1 MKSSR
6 REEINL
12 ITVAFLLLSP
22 LRPAVAVSNTVLITT
37 ALWFISLP
45 LPKLMAECSI
55 PLGYMREII
64 GVENTDY
71 LVCLSSV
78 CFHNEI
84 S

>member
-1 MKSSR
+1 MLNVEKMVFF
-6 REEINL
+6 
-12 ITVAFLLLSP
+12 TVAFLFLSP
-22 LRPAVAVSNTVLITT
+22 LRPAVAVSNTVLITA

-64 GVENTDY
+64 GVENTVY